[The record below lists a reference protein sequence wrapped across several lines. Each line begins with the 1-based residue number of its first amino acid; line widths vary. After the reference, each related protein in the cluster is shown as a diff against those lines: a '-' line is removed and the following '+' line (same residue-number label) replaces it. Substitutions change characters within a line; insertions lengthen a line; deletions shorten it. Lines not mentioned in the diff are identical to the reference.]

1 MPLQL
6 RATPIELLDLDDRY
20 KETSES
26 PSLISDSNEN
36 FTPVSDTN
44 NNHHQ
49 PIQ

>member
-20 KETSES
+20 KETNSES

-36 FTPVSDTN
+36 FTPVSED
-44 NNHHQ
+44 Q
-49 PIQ
+49 PI